1 MRMFSFFKRN
11 KKEKIEKQGTDS
23 IIPAKDLLDEEGAVE
38 EQEVYTELSIHP
50 SMTVPQE
57 TQYVLRFL
65 NNELPPLKPNQV
77 SLAGIELRAEEDQLI
92 VSAFVRNSVNKG
104 IRLAESAILLLGPNG
119 EHLARKVF
127 NLGEL
132 GEIPAKSSRPW
143 HFNFHLSDVLSTD
156 IPAEGWKLAFEIK
169 APHRLDLDPSWESA
183 LPEEEKQKLAQMVES
198 VGAPKEGEVNFLGLQ
213 ARKNDNGGLSV
224 TILVR
229 NGNNKNIQLHQLP
242 LQVEDASG
250 ETVAKGG
257 FALDN
262 FEVKANTSKPWT
274 FIFPKELVLTENP
287 DLSRWK
293 VQIVEQKETV

>member
-23 IIPAKDLLDEEGAVE
+23 VIPAKDLLDEEGAVD

-50 SMTVPQE
+50 TMSVPQE

-77 SLAGIELRAEEDQLI
+77 SLAGIELRAEEDLLI

-119 EHLARKVF
+119 EHFARKVF
-127 NLGEL
+127 NLAEL

-143 HFNFHLSDVLSTD
+143 HFNFHLNDVLSTE
-156 IPAEGWKLAFEIK
+156 IPSEGWKLAFEIK

-198 VGAPKEGEVNFLGLQ
+198 IGAPKEGEVNFLGLQ
-213 ARKNDNGGLSV
+213 ARKNDDGGLSV

-274 FIFPKELVLTENP
+274 FIFPKELVLVEEP